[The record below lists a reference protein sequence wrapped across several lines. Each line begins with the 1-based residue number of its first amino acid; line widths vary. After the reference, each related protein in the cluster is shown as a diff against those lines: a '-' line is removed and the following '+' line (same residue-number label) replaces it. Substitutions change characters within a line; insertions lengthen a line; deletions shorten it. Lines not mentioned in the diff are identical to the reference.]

1 MNQFNDPLTPPRGPK
16 TEQNGSGWGIV
27 LLALLPI
34 LCCGLPLIVVV
45 LATAS
50 ALAKGLIVGAVVA
63 FVGIVVTLVVRRRM
77 RAKAACCYP
86 ADFTQ
91 PSTTYRDLHRR
102 L

>member
-1 MNQFNDPLTPPRGPK
+1 MNQLNAPQPSPGSPK
-16 TEQNGSGWGIV
+16 ESASSGWPIG

-34 LCCGLPLIVVV
+34 LCCGLPFIIVV

-50 ALAKGLIVGAVVA
+50 ALTKGLIVGAVVA
-63 FVGIVVTLVVRRRM
+63 LVGIVVTLVVRRRM
-77 RAKAACCYP
+77 RANAACCGP

-91 PSTTYRDLHRR
+91 RSTTYRELHRR